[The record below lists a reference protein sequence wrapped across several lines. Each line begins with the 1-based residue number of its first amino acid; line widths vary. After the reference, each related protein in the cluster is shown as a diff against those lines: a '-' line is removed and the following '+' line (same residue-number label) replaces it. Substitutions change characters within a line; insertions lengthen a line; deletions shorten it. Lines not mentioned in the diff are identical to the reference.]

1 MDSNTIKSLQEA
13 YSQVHQL
20 DEISQKTATSA
31 YASIKTGEFEGAD
44 SERDV
49 KRTDNLKKH
58 IVRKFGK
65 EAGEHADK
73 AAEAQTFGRKDASG
87 RSKQSPK
94 PRIEKS
100 DYRTTQ
106 DGKMHKQDQRELK
119 TELRIKRDRRLR
131 KEDVETDLFDYLLE
145 YLVAEGYA
153 DTNKAAISIM
163 ANMSEEWRQDIV
175 EKYVDYRKGKLASGK
190 TPKEKLTNKLE
201 RTKIAA
207 SREQRDGGS
216 SGPTATPSWKRA
228 KKAGEVKDE
237 MDDNTSAAG
246 KVRKV
251 IHLGRRDNAGPSVQ
265 RGEPNTE
272 RHQRG
277 IDTREKSEK

>member
-1 MDSNTIKSLQEA
+1 MDSNTLQSLQEA
-13 YSQVHQL
+13 YQQVNEGLL
-20 DEISQKTATSA
+20 DSLDKVGRDTAGKVGETIGREKAKSVPGA
-31 YASIKTGEFEGAD
+31 NIPILGDVIKNEGGRRGREQGQ
-44 SERDV
+44 SMY
-49 KRTDNLKKH
+49 
-58 IVRKFGK
+58 
-65 EAGEHADK
+65 DK
-73 AAEAQTFGRKDASG
+73 AKQTVGG
-87 RSKQSPK
+87 LL
-94 PRIEKS
+94 
-100 DYRTTQ
+100 
-106 DGKMHKQDQRELK
+106 KQDYEP
-119 TELRIKRDRRLR
+119 DA
-131 KEDVETDLFDYLLE
+131 FDIILE

-163 ANMSEEWRQDIV
+163 TNMSEEWRRDIV

-201 RTKIAA
+201 RTKVAA

-237 MDDNTSAAG
+237 MDDHTSAAG